1 MDYGYIRIVGMDS
14 ADTGFATQKS
24 ASSSPDRDCGK
35 VYHARPD
42 FVGWKWIAVATD
54 LQ

>member
-1 MDYGYIRIVGMDS
+1 MDYGYIRIAGMDS

-24 ASSSPDRDCGK
+24 ASSSPERDCGK
-35 VYHARPD
+35 AYHAGPEFAGR
-42 FVGWKWIAVATD
+42 KWIAVATD